1 MHLPC
6 SLTLPYTFIPYLASS
21 HTLFLAFH
29 GFRQNTGVS
38 NLRLDASLHSCLA
51 QPHRPLSSILISF
64 VHPQSCEGNSALG
77 WMFEVRED
85 LKNERDYKQTNM
97 PLAAIPDWTLF
108 SCQCFLFNV
117 YTVSRHS
124 HPSPWKENENPHT
137 PYALTSTN
145 VHMSQLLF
153 LTLIPATLSLS
164 LSRTHT
170 NHAGSERCW
179 GCNLSGI
186 GLITA

>member
-1 MHLPC
+1 MHLPY

-21 HTLFLAFH
+21 HTLFLSKMSVTCVDN

-64 VHPQSCEGNSALG
+64 VHPESCEGNSALG

-108 SCQCFLFNV
+108 SCQCFFFNV
-117 YTVSRHS
+117 YS
-124 HPSPWKENENPHT
+124 K
-137 PYALTSTN
+137 
-145 VHMSQLLF
+145 
-153 LTLIPATLSLS
+153 
-164 LSRTHT
+164 
-170 NHAGSERCW
+170 
-179 GCNLSGI
+179 
-186 GLITA
+186 